1 MTIYNLYLF
10 DRDGTL
16 LFYHEWIRT
25 KYTSMSKGEE
35 AKLLYGMLFSLK
47 SFSAKLSPADM
58 KTGFMSY
65 KTSIYRLSLYET
77 ASSLKFVVNT
87 DNESSQQEVMLRIM
101 ICNIEHLLQIRDL
114 MCSLYSNVYVEF
126 ATKSPMSVPGEM
138 VTSNLFRTKVD
149 QFIKSSSLYKNTE

>member
-16 LFYHEWIRT
+16 LFYHEWIRR
-25 KYTSMSKGEE
+25 KYTSMSKEEE

-47 SFSAKLSPADM
+47 SFSAKLSPVDQ

-65 KTSIYRLSLYET
+65 KTSVYRLSLYET

-87 DNESSQQEVMLRIM
+87 DNESSQQE
-101 ICNIEHLLQIRDL
+101 IRDL
-114 MCSLYSNVYVEF
+114 MDSLYSNVYVEF
-126 ATKSPMSVPGEM
+126 AAKSPMFVPGEM

-149 QFIKSSSLYKNTE
+149 QFIKGSSLYNSTA

>member
-16 LFYHEWIRT
+16 LFYHEWIRR
-25 KYTSMSKGEE
+25 KHTSMSKEEE

-47 SFSAKLSPADM
+47 SFSAKLSPTDM

-65 KTSIYRLSLYET
+65 KTSVYRLSLYET

-87 DNESSQQEVMLRIM
+87 DNEASQQEVFMDIFQWSS
-101 ICNIEHLLQIRDL
+101 ICFFSR
-114 MCSLYSNVYVEF
+114 S
-126 ATKSPMSVPGEM
+126 AT
-138 VTSNLFRTKVD
+138 
-149 QFIKSSSLYKNTE
+149 

>member
-16 LFYHEWIRT
+16 LFYHEWIRR
-25 KYTSMSKGEE
+25 KHTSMSKEEE

-47 SFSAKLSPADM
+47 SFSAKLSPVDM
-58 KTGFMSY
+58 KAGFMSY
-65 KTSIYRLSLYET
+65 KTSVYRLSLYET

-87 DNESSQQEVMLRIM
+87 DNECSQQE
-101 ICNIEHLLQIRDL
+101 IRDL
-114 MCSLYSNVYVEF
+114 MSNLYSNVYVEF
-126 ATKSPMSVPGEM
+126 AAKSPMFVAGEM

-149 QFIKSSSLYKNTE
+149 ALIKNSSLYKSNA

>member
-16 LFYHEWIRT
+16 LFYHEWIRR
-25 KYTSMSKGEE
+25 KYTSMSKEEE

-47 SFSAKLSPADM
+47 SFSAKLSPVDQ

-65 KTSIYRLSLYET
+65 KTSVYRLSLYET

-87 DNESSQQEVMLRIM
+87 DNESSQQE
-101 ICNIEHLLQIRDL
+101 IRDL
-114 MCSLYSNVYVEF
+114 MDSLYSNVYVEF
-126 ATKSPMSVPGEM
+126 AAKSPMFVPGEM

-149 QFIKSSSLYKNTE
+149 QFIKGSSLYQITA